1 MLEKNIT
8 YVIITY
14 RKSKSF
20 LYFLKWVIFLK
31 IAIFS
36 EIYLPYLS
44 GISSF
49 ISVLRKSLI
58 SLGHEVLVVT
68 SSTDVSS
75 TTFKEGIL
83 CCPAKSA
90 NNKYGMSLKNPND
103 QTMLKKILEFNPNV
117 IHINTD
123 TAMGKLGLAI
133 AHRLGLPTVY
143 SIQDYYE
150 DRFFYES
157 SKIKLKIGTMVEKSR
172 LLDMVD
178 NCDVITASSGRAH
191 EYLASSGRKDK
202 QVKIIPSDTDISRFD
217 YQNTS
222 PERIQK
228 LREKYNISPDTTL
241 AIYAGRLDTDKS
253 VEYLL
258 QEWAQ
263 FIRHDDNMHLMIVGD
278 GTESASLKDWTKYLK
293 IENQVTFT
301 GEVPH
306 SLMPEY
312 YAASNVYVS
321 AATTGLMSMSVL
333 EAIACGLPVLLKRD
347 KYTQE
352 IVKEGV
358 NGFTYE
364 RATEFGDRMKQLSS
378 LDVDGKRIIKN
389 VVRRSRND
397 IPCDNMAKQ
406 FISAYETAIKK
417 KAKH

>member
-1 MLEKNIT
+1 M
-8 YVIITY
+8 
-14 RKSKSF
+14 
-20 LYFLKWVIFLK
+20 IFVK

-58 SLGHEVLVVT
+58 SLGHEVLVIT
-68 SSTDVSS
+68 SSTNVSS
-75 TTFKEGIL
+75 TTFEDGIL
-83 CCPAKSA
+83 RCPAKSA
-90 NNKYGMSLKNPND
+90 NNKYGMSLKNSNN
-103 QTMLKKILEFNPNV
+103 QTMLKKILEFNPDI

-123 TAMGKLGLAI
+123 TAMGKLGLSI
-133 AHRLGLPTVY
+133 AHRLGIPTVY

-150 DRFFYES
+150 DRFFYEN

-202 QVKIIPSDTDISRFD
+202 HIRVIPSDTDISSFN
-217 YQNTS
+217 YQNIT
-222 PERIQK
+222 PESIQK
-228 LREKYNISPDTTL
+228 LRKKYNISPDTTL
-241 AIYAGRLDTDKS
+241 AMFAGRLDTDKS

-263 FIRHDDNMHLMIVGD
+263 FISVSDNMHLMIVGD
-278 GTESASLKDWTKYLK
+278 GTEIDSLKDWTKYLK
-293 IENQVTFT
+293 IESQVTFT
-301 GEVPH
+301 GEIPH

-352 IVKEGV
+352 FVKEGV

-364 RATEFGDRMKQLSS
+364 KASEFGDRMKQLSS
-378 LDVDGKRIIKN
+378 LDIDGRRIIKN

-397 IPCDNMAKQ
+397 IPSDNMAKQ
-406 FISAYETAIKK
+406 FIAAYESAMKK
-417 KAKH
+417 KAKR

>member
-1 MLEKNIT
+1 M
-8 YVIITY
+8 
-14 RKSKSF
+14 
-20 LYFLKWVIFLK
+20 K

-49 ISVLRKSLI
+49 ISVLKKDLT

-68 SSTDVSS
+68 SSDRISEPVL
-75 TTFKEGIL
+75 KDGIL
-83 CCPAKSA
+83 RCPAKSA
-90 NNKYGMSLKNPND
+90 NNKYGLALKNPND
-103 QTMLKKILEFNPNV
+103 QKVIKIIHSFRPDI

-123 TAMGKLGLAI
+123 TAMGKFALAL
-133 AHRLGLPTVY
+133 ADRFGKPTIY

-157 SKIKLKIGTMVEKSR
+157 SKLKLKIGTMVEKSR

-178 NCDVITASSGRAH
+178 NCDIITASSGRAH
-191 EYLASSGRKDK
+191 EYLASSGRKDM
-202 QVKIIPSDTDISRFD
+202 QVKIIPSDTDMSCFD

-222 PERIQK
+222 PESIK
-228 LREKYNISPDTTL
+228 NLRKKYNISLDTTL
-241 AIYAGRLDTDKS
+241 AIYAGRLDADKS

-263 FIRHDDNMHLMIVGD
+263 FIRRDDDMHLMIVGD
-278 GTESASLKDWTKYLK
+278 GTEMQSLKDWTQYLR
-293 IENQVTFT
+293 IEGQVTFT

-306 SLMPEY
+306 SQMPEY

-333 EAIACGLPVLLKRD
+333 EAISCGLPVLLKRD

-364 RATEFGDRMKQLSS
+364 RATEFGSRMKQLSS
-378 LDVDGKRIIKN
+378 LDFDGRRIIRN

-397 IPCDNMAKQ
+397 IPEDAMAKQ
-406 FISAYETAIKK
+406 FVAVYEAAAKK
-417 KAKH
+417 YKAKHK

>member
-1 MLEKNIT
+1 MSDFSDKIET
-8 YVIITY
+8 AGD
-14 RKSKSF
+14 
-20 LYFLKWVIFLK
+20 FLK

-49 ISVLRKSLI
+49 INVLRKNLI

-68 SSTDVSS
+68 SSTHVSDPVL
-75 TTFKEGIL
+75 KDGIL
-83 CCPAKSA
+83 RCPAKSA
-90 NNKYGMSLKNPND
+90 NNKYGLSLKNPND
-103 QTMLKKILEFNPNV
+103 QKMLKIILSFKPDI

-123 TAMGKLGLAI
+123 TAMGKLGLTI
-133 AHRLGLPTVY
+133 ADRLGKPTVY

-157 SKIKLKIGTMVEKSR
+157 SKLKLKIGTMVEKSR
-172 LLDMVD
+172 LLDMID
-178 NCDVITASSGRAH
+178 NCDIITASSGRAH
-191 EYLASSGRKDK
+191 EYLEASGRKDM
-202 QVKIIPSDTDISRFD
+202 QVRIIPSDTDISRFD
-217 YQNTS
+217 YQNIS
-222 PERIQK
+222 PESIKK
-228 LREKYNISPDTTL
+228 LREKYNIPPDTTL
-241 AIYAGRLDTDKS
+241 AIYAGRLDADKS

-278 GTESASLKDWTKYLK
+278 GTEMQSLKDWTDYLK
-293 IENQVTFT
+293 IQGQVTFT
-301 GEVPH
+301 GEIAH
-306 SLMPEY
+306 NLMPEY

-378 LDVDGKRIIKN
+378 LDLDGRRIIKN

-397 IPCDNMAKQ
+397 IPEDTMAKQ
-406 FISAYETAIKK
+406 FIAAYQAAAKKHKIKNK
-417 KAKH
+417 

>member
-1 MLEKNIT
+1 MSDFISAKFKLWV
-8 YVIITY
+8 VI
-14 RKSKSF
+14 
-20 LYFLKWVIFLK
+20 LK

-58 SLGHEVLVVT
+58 QLGHEVLVVT
-68 SSTDVSS
+68 SSTQVSNPVL
-75 TTFKEGIL
+75 KDGIL
-83 CCPAKSA
+83 RCPAKTA
-90 NNKYGMSLKNPND
+90 NNKYGLSLKNPND
-103 QTMLKKILEFNPNV
+103 QKMLKAIMSFKPDI

-123 TAMGKLGLAI
+123 TNMGKLGLAL
-133 AHRLGLPTVY
+133 ADRLGKPTVY

-157 SKIKLKIGTMVEKSR
+157 SKLKLKIGTMLEKSR

-191 EYLASSGRKDK
+191 EYLESSGRKDM
-202 QVKIIPSDTDISRFD
+202 QVIIIPSDTDVNRFD
-217 YQNTS
+217 FHKTS
-222 PERIQK
+222 SEGIAE
-228 LREKYNISPDTTL
+228 LREKYNISPTTTL
-241 AIYAGRLDTDKS
+241 AIYAGRLDADKS

-263 FIRHDDNMHLMIVGD
+263 FIRRDDDMHLMIVGD
-278 GTESASLKDWTKYLK
+278 GTEMQSLKDWAAYLK
-293 IENQVTFT
+293 IEDQVTFT
-301 GEVPH
+301 GEVEH
-306 SLMPEY
+306 SQMPNY

-333 EAIACGLPVLLKRD
+333 EAISCGLPVLLKRD

-364 RATEFGDRMKQLSS
+364 RATEFGDRMKQLAS
-378 LDVDGKRIIKN
+378 LDLDGRRIIKN

-397 IPCDNMAKQ
+397 IPENSMATQ
-406 FISAYETAIKK
+406 FIAAYEAAVKK
-417 KAKH
+417 HKLKVNK